1 MPRLDVLPG
10 GVREV
15 AQRLGLAERTA
26 YAKARGGELPFVVRV
41 GRRYIVPR
49 RAFEAWLET
58 AGRVDKLPDRS

>member
-1 MPRLDVLPG
+1 MATLDILPG

-49 RAFEAWLET
+49 RAFEMWLET
-58 AGRVDKLPDRS
+58 AGRGAEPPTRG